1 MLTVIVIIM
10 GRGLYAVLTVIVT
23 IMTIT
28 GRSICSA
35 NSYPNNNEEVNMQC

>member
-10 GRGLYAVLTVIVT
+10 VGKCAVLAVIVT

-28 GRSICSA
+28 GRAICSA
-35 NSYPNNNEEVNMQC
+35 NSYCDNNREVYM